1 MKLKQLMDFEM
12 DKNKKSSLQV
22 KAVKAL
28 AGFLILMF
36 LLTILSRAADSLTIA
51 KVTASAATGGVISH
65 NIEVDGNI
73 TPNKD
78 IAISTS
84 ANIKIAS
91 VEATEGKTVKKGDLL
106 IQLDPA
112 DLKKKLL
119 QAQKEL
125 QVAKATASDKKAN
138 EAIAAD
144 TKSKSLQRTYEDY
157 NQTVADANDSVSKA
171 KSDMNEAWNAY
182 NTYKNSNSNSGETD
196 TTVSDSLKKTVEEK
210 QLAYDKAVTN
220 LDGVE
225 KDIEADV
232 QKEIE
237 KASVNESGNPITLTQ
252 EEKQKIR
259 EQVNARP
266 ENVSLLQNAN
276 DQINTAK
283 DALTEAEN
291 ALSAYNEQQ
300 NNSSSASYDEQL
312 KTLYDDYKAKEEA
325 YNEAVKQRQSTIQSA
340 NRTLEDAK
348 APENVDTATA
358 LTANDDLEEKQLAV
372 DELQKVMDVN
382 GKITA
387 PSDGLITKVN
397 VTTGETTTEDTA
409 IRISDQSAGYKF
421 TATLDKAS
429 AKYLSKD
436 DKVIKSPMTL
446 AVIEG
451 LIRIAIFFIYIVAI
465 SQMKDIQRVFMYHGA
480 EHKTINCI
488 EHGAEL
494 TPENAA
500 KYSRL
505 HKRCGTSFLL
515 IVMVVSIICFMFI
528 RVDNMALKIVL
539 RVILVPVIAGVS
551 FEIIQWAGRSES
563 CLVNIVSKPGLMLQ
577 KLTTREPDLEML
589 EVAIASIEAI
599 YDWRQFQAENRAAA
613 DGNSQK
619 TDRSNAGVSQP

>member
-106 IQLDPA
+106 IQLDTA

-196 TTVSDSLKKTVEEK
+196 TTVSDSLEKTVEEK
-210 QLAYDKAVTN
+210 QLAYDKAVAN

-232 QKEIE
+232 QKEIK
-237 KASVNESGNPITLTQ
+237 KAEEASKDESGNPIALTQ
-252 EEKQKIR
+252 EDKQKIR

-312 KTLYDDYKAKEEA
+312 KILYDDYKAKEEA

-436 DKVIKSPMTL
+436 DKVTL
-446 AVIEG
+446 DLGNGTTVEGLTVQSIDVSAEDKNSYELTVSIPAKVKKLGSIATLKVEKASKKYDTCVPLGALHSDGDKYYVYVINEKDTILGTETAVDKVQVDILDKNNEQAAIEG
-451 LIRIAIFFIYIVAI
+451 SFSWGQQFVLTSSKTLRNG
-465 SQMKDIQRVFMYHGA
+465 DRV
-480 EHKTINCI
+480 
-488 EHGAEL
+488 
-494 TPENAA
+494 
-500 KYSRL
+500 RL
-505 HKRCGTSFLL
+505 VEG
-515 IVMVVSIICFMFI
+515 
-528 RVDNMALKIVL
+528 
-539 RVILVPVIAGVS
+539 
-551 FEIIQWAGRSES
+551 E
-563 CLVNIVSKPGLMLQ
+563 
-577 KLTTREPDLEML
+577 
-589 EVAIASIEAI
+589 
-599 YDWRQFQAENRAAA
+599 
-613 DGNSQK
+613 
-619 TDRSNAGVSQP
+619 

>member
-106 IQLDPA
+106 IQLDTA

-196 TTVSDSLKKTVEEK
+196 TTVSDSLEKTVEEK
-210 QLAYDKAVTN
+210 QLAYDKAVVN

-232 QKEIE
+232 QKEIK
-237 KASVNESGNPITLTQ
+237 KAEEASKDESGNPITLTQ
-252 EEKQKIR
+252 EDKQKIR

-312 KTLYDDYKAKEEA
+312 KTLYNDYKAKEEA

-436 DKVIKSPMTL
+436 DKVTL
-446 AVIEG
+446 DLGNGTTVEGLMVQSIDVSAEDKNSYELTVSIPAKVKKLGSIATLKVEKASKKYDTCVPLGALHSDGDKYYVYVINEKDTILGTETAVDKVQVDILDKNNEQAAIEG
-451 LIRIAIFFIYIVAI
+451 SFSWGQKFVLTSSKTLRNG
-465 SQMKDIQRVFMYHGA
+465 DRV
-480 EHKTINCI
+480 
-488 EHGAEL
+488 
-494 TPENAA
+494 
-500 KYSRL
+500 RL
-505 HKRCGTSFLL
+505 VEG
-515 IVMVVSIICFMFI
+515 
-528 RVDNMALKIVL
+528 
-539 RVILVPVIAGVS
+539 
-551 FEIIQWAGRSES
+551 E
-563 CLVNIVSKPGLMLQ
+563 
-577 KLTTREPDLEML
+577 
-589 EVAIASIEAI
+589 
-599 YDWRQFQAENRAAA
+599 
-613 DGNSQK
+613 
-619 TDRSNAGVSQP
+619 

>member
-106 IQLDPA
+106 IQLDTA

-119 QAQKEL
+119 KAQKEL

-144 TKSKSLQRTYEDY
+144 TKSKSLQRSYEDY

-171 KSDMNEAWNAY
+171 ESDMNEAWNAY

-196 TTVSDSLKKTVEEK
+196 TTVSDSLEKTVEEK
-210 QLAYDKAVTN
+210 QLAYDKAVAN

-225 KDIEADV
+225 KVIEEDV

-237 KASVNESGNPITLTQ
+237 IEKAKVDEHNNPVTLTP
-252 EEKQKIR
+252 EGEQKIR

-358 LTANDDLEEKQLAV
+358 LTENDDLEEKQLAV

-436 DKVIKSPMTL
+436 DKVTL
-446 AVIEG
+446 DLGNGTTVEGLTVQSIDVSAEDKNSYELTVSIPAKVKKLGSIATLIVEKASKKYDTCVPLGALHSDGDKYYVYVINEKDTILGTETAVDKVQVDILDKNNEQAAIEG
-451 LIRIAIFFIYIVAI
+451 SFSWGQQFVLTSSKTLRNG
-465 SQMKDIQRVFMYHGA
+465 DRV
-480 EHKTINCI
+480 
-488 EHGAEL
+488 
-494 TPENAA
+494 
-500 KYSRL
+500 RL
-505 HKRCGTSFLL
+505 VEG
-515 IVMVVSIICFMFI
+515 
-528 RVDNMALKIVL
+528 
-539 RVILVPVIAGVS
+539 
-551 FEIIQWAGRSES
+551 E
-563 CLVNIVSKPGLMLQ
+563 
-577 KLTTREPDLEML
+577 
-589 EVAIASIEAI
+589 
-599 YDWRQFQAENRAAA
+599 
-613 DGNSQK
+613 
-619 TDRSNAGVSQP
+619 

>member
-106 IQLDPA
+106 IQLDTA

-119 QAQKEL
+119 KAQKEL

-144 TKSKSLQRTYEDY
+144 MKTKSLQRSYEDY

-196 TTVSDSLKKTVEEK
+196 TTVSDSLEKTVEEK

-232 QKEIE
+232 QKEIK
-237 KASVNESGNPITLTQ
+237 KAEEGTDESGNPITLTQ
-252 EEKQKIR
+252 EDKQKIR

-358 LTANDDLEEKQLAV
+358 LTENDDLEEKQLAV

-436 DKVIKSPMTL
+436 DKVTL
-446 AVIEG
+446 DLGNGTTVEGLTVQSIDVSAEDKNSYELTVSIPAKVKKLGSIATLKVEKASKKYDTCVPLGALHSDGDKYYVYVINEKDTILGTETAVDKVQVDILDKNNEQAAIEG
-451 LIRIAIFFIYIVAI
+451 SFSWGQQFVLTSSKTLRNG
-465 SQMKDIQRVFMYHGA
+465 DRV
-480 EHKTINCI
+480 
-488 EHGAEL
+488 
-494 TPENAA
+494 
-500 KYSRL
+500 RL
-505 HKRCGTSFLL
+505 VEG
-515 IVMVVSIICFMFI
+515 
-528 RVDNMALKIVL
+528 
-539 RVILVPVIAGVS
+539 
-551 FEIIQWAGRSES
+551 E
-563 CLVNIVSKPGLMLQ
+563 
-577 KLTTREPDLEML
+577 
-589 EVAIASIEAI
+589 
-599 YDWRQFQAENRAAA
+599 
-613 DGNSQK
+613 
-619 TDRSNAGVSQP
+619 

>member
-106 IQLDPA
+106 IQLDTD

-144 TKSKSLQRTYEDY
+144 MKTKSLQRSYEDY

-171 KSDMNEAWNAY
+171 KSAMNEAWNAY

-196 TTVSDSLKKTVEEK
+196 TTVSDSLEKTVEEK
-210 QLAYDKAVTN
+210 QLAYDKAVAN

-225 KDIEADV
+225 KDIEAAV
-232 QKEIE
+232 
-237 KASVNESGNPITLTQ
+237 Q
-252 EEKQKIR
+252 EEIKKAEGDSQDEEQKIR
-259 EQVNARP
+259 EQVNACP
-266 ENVSLLQNAN
+266 ENVSKLQDAN
-276 DQINTAK
+276 DEINKAK

-340 NRTLEDAK
+340 DRTLEDAK

-358 LTANDDLEEKQLAV
+358 LTENDDLEEKQLAV

-436 DKVIKSPMTL
+436 DKVTL
-446 AVIEG
+446 DLGNGTTVEGLTVQSIDVSAEDKNSYELTVSIPAKVKKLGSIATLKVEKASKKYDTCVPLGALHSDGDKYYVYVINEKDTILGTETAVDKVQVDILDKNNEQAAIEG
-451 LIRIAIFFIYIVAI
+451 SFSWGQQFVLTSSKTLRNG
-465 SQMKDIQRVFMYHGA
+465 DRV
-480 EHKTINCI
+480 
-488 EHGAEL
+488 
-494 TPENAA
+494 
-500 KYSRL
+500 RL
-505 HKRCGTSFLL
+505 VEG
-515 IVMVVSIICFMFI
+515 
-528 RVDNMALKIVL
+528 
-539 RVILVPVIAGVS
+539 
-551 FEIIQWAGRSES
+551 E
-563 CLVNIVSKPGLMLQ
+563 
-577 KLTTREPDLEML
+577 
-589 EVAIASIEAI
+589 
-599 YDWRQFQAENRAAA
+599 
-613 DGNSQK
+613 
-619 TDRSNAGVSQP
+619 

>member
-106 IQLDPA
+106 IQLDTA

-144 TKSKSLQRTYEDY
+144 TKTKSLQRSYEDY

-196 TTVSDSLKKTVEEK
+196 TTVSDSLEKTVEEK
-210 QLAYDKAVTN
+210 QLAYDKAVAN

-225 KDIEADV
+225 KVIEE
-232 QKEIE
+232 EIK
-237 KASVNESGNPITLTQ
+237 KAESGNSTLTQ
-252 EEKQKIR
+252 ENKQEIR
-259 EQVNARP
+259 ERVNA
-266 ENVSLLQNAN
+266 SLMQDA
-276 DQINTAK
+276 NTAK

-358 LTANDDLEEKQLAV
+358 LTENDDLEEKQLAV

-436 DKVIKSPMTL
+436 DKVTL
-446 AVIEG
+446 DLGNGTTVEGLTVQSIDVSAEDKNSYELTVSIPAKVKKLGSIATLKVEKASKKYDTCVPLGALHSDGDKYYVYVINEKDTILGTETAVDKVQVDILDKNNEQAAIEG
-451 LIRIAIFFIYIVAI
+451 SFSWGQQFVLTSSKTLRNG
-465 SQMKDIQRVFMYHGA
+465 DRV
-480 EHKTINCI
+480 
-488 EHGAEL
+488 
-494 TPENAA
+494 
-500 KYSRL
+500 RL
-505 HKRCGTSFLL
+505 VEG
-515 IVMVVSIICFMFI
+515 
-528 RVDNMALKIVL
+528 
-539 RVILVPVIAGVS
+539 
-551 FEIIQWAGRSES
+551 E
-563 CLVNIVSKPGLMLQ
+563 
-577 KLTTREPDLEML
+577 
-589 EVAIASIEAI
+589 
-599 YDWRQFQAENRAAA
+599 
-613 DGNSQK
+613 
-619 TDRSNAGVSQP
+619 

>member
-106 IQLDPA
+106 IQLDTA

-171 KSDMNEAWNAY
+171 KSAMNEAWNAY

-196 TTVSDSLKKTVEEK
+196 TTVSDSLEKTVEEK

-232 QKEIE
+232 QKEIK
-237 KASVNESGNPITLTQ
+237 KAEEGTDESGNPITLTQ
-252 EEKQKIR
+252 EDKQKIR

-358 LTANDDLEEKQLAV
+358 LTENDDLEEKQLAV

-436 DKVIKSPMTL
+436 DKVTL
-446 AVIEG
+446 DLGNGTTVEGLTVQSIDVSAEDKNSYELTVSIPAKVKKLGSIATLKVEKASKKYDTCVPLGALHSDGDKYYVYVINEKDTILGTETAVDKVQVDILDKNNEQAAIEG
-451 LIRIAIFFIYIVAI
+451 SFSWGQQFVLTSSKTLRNG
-465 SQMKDIQRVFMYHGA
+465 DRV
-480 EHKTINCI
+480 
-488 EHGAEL
+488 
-494 TPENAA
+494 
-500 KYSRL
+500 RL
-505 HKRCGTSFLL
+505 VEG
-515 IVMVVSIICFMFI
+515 
-528 RVDNMALKIVL
+528 
-539 RVILVPVIAGVS
+539 
-551 FEIIQWAGRSES
+551 E
-563 CLVNIVSKPGLMLQ
+563 
-577 KLTTREPDLEML
+577 
-589 EVAIASIEAI
+589 
-599 YDWRQFQAENRAAA
+599 
-613 DGNSQK
+613 
-619 TDRSNAGVSQP
+619 

>member
-91 VEATEGKTVKKGDLL
+91 VEATEGKNVKKGDLL
-106 IQLDPA
+106 IQLDTA

-144 TKSKSLQRTYEDY
+144 TKSKSLQRSYEDY

-171 KSDMNEAWNAY
+171 ESDMNEAWNAY

-225 KDIEADV
+225 KVIED
-232 QKEIE
+232 EIK
-237 KASVNESGNPITLTQ
+237 KAEEASKDESGNSTLTQ
-252 EEKQKIR
+252 EDRQKIR
-259 EQVNARP
+259 EQVKA
-266 ENVSLLQNAN
+266 SLMQDA
-276 DQINTAK
+276 NTAK

-421 TATLDKAS
+421 TATLDKTS

-436 DKVIKSPMTL
+436 DKVTL
-446 AVIEG
+446 DLGNGTTVEGLTVQSIDVSAEDKNSYELTVSIPAKVKKLGSIATLKVEKASKKYDTCVPLGALHSDGDKYYVYVINEKDTILGTETAVDKVQVDILDKNNEQAAIEG
-451 LIRIAIFFIYIVAI
+451 SFSWGQKFVLTSSKTLRNG
-465 SQMKDIQRVFMYHGA
+465 DRV
-480 EHKTINCI
+480 
-488 EHGAEL
+488 
-494 TPENAA
+494 
-500 KYSRL
+500 RL
-505 HKRCGTSFLL
+505 VEG
-515 IVMVVSIICFMFI
+515 
-528 RVDNMALKIVL
+528 
-539 RVILVPVIAGVS
+539 
-551 FEIIQWAGRSES
+551 E
-563 CLVNIVSKPGLMLQ
+563 
-577 KLTTREPDLEML
+577 
-589 EVAIASIEAI
+589 
-599 YDWRQFQAENRAAA
+599 
-613 DGNSQK
+613 
-619 TDRSNAGVSQP
+619 

>member
-106 IQLDPA
+106 IQLDTA

-196 TTVSDSLKKTVEEK
+196 TTVSDSLEKTVEEK
-210 QLAYDKAVTN
+210 QLAYDKAVAN

-232 QKEIE
+232 QKEIK
-237 KASVNESGNPITLTQ
+237 KAEEASKDESGNPITLTQ
-252 EEKQKIR
+252 EDKQKIR

-348 APENVDTATA
+348 APENVDTATS

-436 DKVIKSPMTL
+436 DKVTL
-446 AVIEG
+446 DLGNGTTVEGLMVQSIDVSAEDKNSYELTVSIPAKVKKLGSIATLKVEKASKKYDTCVPLGALHSDGDKYYVYVINEKDTILGTETAVDKVQVDILDKNNEQAAIEG
-451 LIRIAIFFIYIVAI
+451 SFSWGQQFVLTSSKTLRNG
-465 SQMKDIQRVFMYHGA
+465 DRV
-480 EHKTINCI
+480 
-488 EHGAEL
+488 
-494 TPENAA
+494 
-500 KYSRL
+500 RL
-505 HKRCGTSFLL
+505 VEG
-515 IVMVVSIICFMFI
+515 
-528 RVDNMALKIVL
+528 
-539 RVILVPVIAGVS
+539 
-551 FEIIQWAGRSES
+551 E
-563 CLVNIVSKPGLMLQ
+563 
-577 KLTTREPDLEML
+577 
-589 EVAIASIEAI
+589 
-599 YDWRQFQAENRAAA
+599 
-613 DGNSQK
+613 
-619 TDRSNAGVSQP
+619 

>member
-106 IQLDPA
+106 IQLDTA

-196 TTVSDSLKKTVEEK
+196 TTVRDSLEKTVEEK

-232 QKEIE
+232 QKEIK
-237 KASVNESGNPITLTQ
+237 KAEEASKDESGNLITLTQ
-252 EEKQKIR
+252 EKKQKIR

-312 KTLYDDYKAKEEA
+312 KTLYNDYKAKEEA

-436 DKVIKSPMTL
+436 DKVTL
-446 AVIEG
+446 DLGNGTTVEGLTVQSIDVSAEDKNSYELTVSIPAKVKKLGSIATLKVEKASKKYDTCVPLGALHSDGDKYYVYVINEKDTILGTETAVDKVQVDILDKNNEQAAIEG
-451 LIRIAIFFIYIVAI
+451 SFSWGQQFVLTSSKTLRNG
-465 SQMKDIQRVFMYHGA
+465 DRV
-480 EHKTINCI
+480 
-488 EHGAEL
+488 
-494 TPENAA
+494 
-500 KYSRL
+500 RL
-505 HKRCGTSFLL
+505 VEG
-515 IVMVVSIICFMFI
+515 
-528 RVDNMALKIVL
+528 
-539 RVILVPVIAGVS
+539 
-551 FEIIQWAGRSES
+551 E
-563 CLVNIVSKPGLMLQ
+563 
-577 KLTTREPDLEML
+577 
-589 EVAIASIEAI
+589 
-599 YDWRQFQAENRAAA
+599 
-613 DGNSQK
+613 
-619 TDRSNAGVSQP
+619 

>member
-106 IQLDPA
+106 IQLDTA

-119 QAQKEL
+119 KAQKEL

-144 TKSKSLQRTYEDY
+144 TKSKSLQRSYEDY

-171 KSDMNEAWNAY
+171 ESDMNEAWNAY

-196 TTVSDSLKKTVEEK
+196 TTVSDSLEKTVEEK
-210 QLAYDKAVTN
+210 QLAYDKAVAN

-225 KDIEADV
+225 KVIEEDV
-232 QKEIE
+232 RKEI
-237 KASVNESGNPITLTQ
+237 KNAESGNSTLTP
-252 EEKQKIR
+252 EEIR
-259 EQVNARP
+259 EKVNARP

-436 DKVIKSPMTL
+436 DKVTL
-446 AVIEG
+446 DLGNGTTVEGLTVQSIDVSAEDKNSYELTVSIPAKVKKLGSIATLKVEKASKKYDTCVPLGALHSDGDKYYVYVINEKDTILGTETAVDKVQVDILDKNNEQAAIEG
-451 LIRIAIFFIYIVAI
+451 SFSWGQQFVLTSSKTLRNG
-465 SQMKDIQRVFMYHGA
+465 DRV
-480 EHKTINCI
+480 
-488 EHGAEL
+488 
-494 TPENAA
+494 
-500 KYSRL
+500 RL
-505 HKRCGTSFLL
+505 VEG
-515 IVMVVSIICFMFI
+515 
-528 RVDNMALKIVL
+528 
-539 RVILVPVIAGVS
+539 
-551 FEIIQWAGRSES
+551 E
-563 CLVNIVSKPGLMLQ
+563 
-577 KLTTREPDLEML
+577 
-589 EVAIASIEAI
+589 
-599 YDWRQFQAENRAAA
+599 
-613 DGNSQK
+613 
-619 TDRSNAGVSQP
+619 

>member
-106 IQLDPA
+106 IQLDTA

-232 QKEIE
+232 RKEID
-237 KASVNESGNPITLTQ
+237 KAEEASKDESGNSTLTQ
-252 EEKQKIR
+252 EDKQKIR

-312 KTLYDDYKAKEEA
+312 KTLYYDYKAKEEA

-436 DKVIKSPMTL
+436 DKVTL
-446 AVIEG
+446 DLGNGTTVEGLTVQSIDVSAEDKNSYELTVSIPAKVKKLGSIATLKVEKASKKYDTCVPLGALHSDGDKYYVYVINEKDTILGTETAVDKVQVDILDKNNEQAAIEG
-451 LIRIAIFFIYIVAI
+451 SFSWGQQFVLTSSKTLRNG
-465 SQMKDIQRVFMYHGA
+465 DRV
-480 EHKTINCI
+480 
-488 EHGAEL
+488 
-494 TPENAA
+494 
-500 KYSRL
+500 RL
-505 HKRCGTSFLL
+505 VEG
-515 IVMVVSIICFMFI
+515 
-528 RVDNMALKIVL
+528 
-539 RVILVPVIAGVS
+539 
-551 FEIIQWAGRSES
+551 E
-563 CLVNIVSKPGLMLQ
+563 
-577 KLTTREPDLEML
+577 
-589 EVAIASIEAI
+589 
-599 YDWRQFQAENRAAA
+599 
-613 DGNSQK
+613 
-619 TDRSNAGVSQP
+619 

>member
-106 IQLDPA
+106 IQLDTA

-232 QKEIE
+232 RKEID
-237 KASVNESGNPITLTQ
+237 KAEEASKDESGNSTLTQ
-252 EEKQKIR
+252 EDKQKIR

-387 PSDGLITKVN
+387 PSDGLSTKVN

-421 TATLDKAS
+421 TATLDKAI

-436 DKVIKSPMTL
+436 DKVTL
-446 AVIEG
+446 DLGNGTTVEGLTVQSIDVSAEDKNSYELTVSIPAKVKKLGSIATLKVEKASKKYDTCVPLGALHSDGDKYYVYVINEKDTILGTETAVDKVQVDILDKNNEQAAIEG
-451 LIRIAIFFIYIVAI
+451 SFSWGQQFVLTSSKTLRNG
-465 SQMKDIQRVFMYHGA
+465 DRV
-480 EHKTINCI
+480 
-488 EHGAEL
+488 
-494 TPENAA
+494 
-500 KYSRL
+500 RL
-505 HKRCGTSFLL
+505 VEG
-515 IVMVVSIICFMFI
+515 
-528 RVDNMALKIVL
+528 
-539 RVILVPVIAGVS
+539 
-551 FEIIQWAGRSES
+551 E
-563 CLVNIVSKPGLMLQ
+563 
-577 KLTTREPDLEML
+577 
-589 EVAIASIEAI
+589 
-599 YDWRQFQAENRAAA
+599 
-613 DGNSQK
+613 
-619 TDRSNAGVSQP
+619 

>member
-106 IQLDPA
+106 IQLDTA

-196 TTVSDSLKKTVEEK
+196 TTVSDSLEKTVEEK
-210 QLAYDKAVTN
+210 QLAYDKAVAN

-232 QKEIE
+232 QKEIK
-237 KASVNESGNPITLTQ
+237 KAEEASKDESGNPITLTQ
-252 EEKQKIR
+252 EDKQKIR

-312 KTLYDDYKAKEEA
+312 KTLYNDYKAKEEA

-372 DELQKVMDVN
+372 DELQKMMDVN

-436 DKVIKSPMTL
+436 DKVTL
-446 AVIEG
+446 DLGNGTTVEGLTVQSIDVSAEDKNSYELTVSIPAKVKKLGSIATLKVEKASKKYDTCVPLGALHSDGDKYYVYVINEKDTILGTETAVDKVQVDILDKNNEQAAIEG
-451 LIRIAIFFIYIVAI
+451 SFSWGQKFVLTSSKTLRNG
-465 SQMKDIQRVFMYHGA
+465 DRV
-480 EHKTINCI
+480 
-488 EHGAEL
+488 
-494 TPENAA
+494 
-500 KYSRL
+500 RL
-505 HKRCGTSFLL
+505 VEG
-515 IVMVVSIICFMFI
+515 
-528 RVDNMALKIVL
+528 
-539 RVILVPVIAGVS
+539 
-551 FEIIQWAGRSES
+551 E
-563 CLVNIVSKPGLMLQ
+563 
-577 KLTTREPDLEML
+577 
-589 EVAIASIEAI
+589 
-599 YDWRQFQAENRAAA
+599 
-613 DGNSQK
+613 
-619 TDRSNAGVSQP
+619 

>member
-106 IQLDPA
+106 IQLDTA

-232 QKEIE
+232 RKEID
-237 KASVNESGNPITLTQ
+237 KAEEASKDESGNSTLTQ
-252 EEKQKIR
+252 EDKQKIR

-387 PSDGLITKVN
+387 PSDGLIIKVN

-436 DKVIKSPMTL
+436 DKVTL
-446 AVIEG
+446 DLGNGTTVEGLTVQSIDVSAEDKNSYELTVSIPAKVKKLGSIATLKVEKASKKYDTCVPLGALHSDGDKYYVYVINEKDTILGTETAVDKVQVDILDKNNEQAAIEG
-451 LIRIAIFFIYIVAI
+451 SFSWGQQFVLTSSKTLRNG
-465 SQMKDIQRVFMYHGA
+465 DRV
-480 EHKTINCI
+480 
-488 EHGAEL
+488 
-494 TPENAA
+494 
-500 KYSRL
+500 RL
-505 HKRCGTSFLL
+505 VEG
-515 IVMVVSIICFMFI
+515 
-528 RVDNMALKIVL
+528 
-539 RVILVPVIAGVS
+539 
-551 FEIIQWAGRSES
+551 E
-563 CLVNIVSKPGLMLQ
+563 
-577 KLTTREPDLEML
+577 
-589 EVAIASIEAI
+589 
-599 YDWRQFQAENRAAA
+599 
-613 DGNSQK
+613 
-619 TDRSNAGVSQP
+619 

>member
-106 IQLDPA
+106 IQLDTA

-144 TKSKSLQRTYEDY
+144 MKTKSLQRSYEDY

-171 KSDMNEAWNAY
+171 ESDMNEAWNAY

-196 TTVSDSLKKTVEEK
+196 TTVSDSLEKTVEEK
-210 QLAYDKAVTN
+210 QLAYDKAVAN

-225 KDIEADV
+225 KVIEE
-232 QKEIE
+232 EIK
-237 KASVNESGNPITLTQ
+237 KAEEASKAESGNSTLTP
-252 EEKQKIR
+252 EGKQKIR

-266 ENVSLLQNAN
+266 ENVSLLQKAN
-276 DQINTAK
+276 DEINKAK

-358 LTANDDLEEKQLAV
+358 LTENDDLEEKQLAV

-436 DKVIKSPMTL
+436 DKVTL
-446 AVIEG
+446 DLGNGTTVEGLTVQSIDVSAEDKNSYELTVSIPAKVKKLGSIATLKVEKASKKYDTCVPLGALHSDGDKYYVYVINEKDTILGTETAVDKVQVDILDKNNEQAAIEG
-451 LIRIAIFFIYIVAI
+451 SFSWGQQFVLTSSKTLRNG
-465 SQMKDIQRVFMYHGA
+465 DRV
-480 EHKTINCI
+480 
-488 EHGAEL
+488 
-494 TPENAA
+494 
-500 KYSRL
+500 RL
-505 HKRCGTSFLL
+505 VEG
-515 IVMVVSIICFMFI
+515 
-528 RVDNMALKIVL
+528 
-539 RVILVPVIAGVS
+539 
-551 FEIIQWAGRSES
+551 E
-563 CLVNIVSKPGLMLQ
+563 
-577 KLTTREPDLEML
+577 
-589 EVAIASIEAI
+589 
-599 YDWRQFQAENRAAA
+599 
-613 DGNSQK
+613 
-619 TDRSNAGVSQP
+619 

>member
-106 IQLDPA
+106 IQLDTA

-196 TTVSDSLKKTVEEK
+196 TTVSDSLEKTVEEK
-210 QLAYDKAVTN
+210 QLAYDKAVAN

-232 QKEIE
+232 QKEIK
-237 KASVNESGNPITLTQ
+237 KAEEASKDESGNPITLTQ
-252 EEKQKIR
+252 EDKQKIR

-397 VTTGETTTEDTA
+397 VTTGETTTEDTV

-436 DKVIKSPMTL
+436 DKVTL
-446 AVIEG
+446 DLGNGTTVEGLMVQSIDVSAEDKNSYELTVSIPAKVKKLGSIATLKVEKASKKYDTCVPLGALHSDGDKYYVYVINEKDTILGTETAVDKVQVDILDKNNEQAAIEG
-451 LIRIAIFFIYIVAI
+451 SFSWGQQFVLTSSKTLRNG
-465 SQMKDIQRVFMYHGA
+465 DRV
-480 EHKTINCI
+480 
-488 EHGAEL
+488 
-494 TPENAA
+494 
-500 KYSRL
+500 RL
-505 HKRCGTSFLL
+505 VEG
-515 IVMVVSIICFMFI
+515 
-528 RVDNMALKIVL
+528 
-539 RVILVPVIAGVS
+539 
-551 FEIIQWAGRSES
+551 E
-563 CLVNIVSKPGLMLQ
+563 
-577 KLTTREPDLEML
+577 
-589 EVAIASIEAI
+589 
-599 YDWRQFQAENRAAA
+599 
-613 DGNSQK
+613 
-619 TDRSNAGVSQP
+619 

>member
-106 IQLDPA
+106 IQLDTA

-196 TTVSDSLKKTVEEK
+196 TTVSDSLEKTVEEK
-210 QLAYDKAVTN
+210 QLAYDKAVAN

-232 QKEIE
+232 QKEIK
-237 KASVNESGNPITLTQ
+237 KAEEASKDESGNPITLTQ
-252 EEKQKIR
+252 EDKQKIR

-436 DKVIKSPMTL
+436 DKVTL
-446 AVIEG
+446 DLGNGTTVEGLMVQSIDVSAEDKNSYELTVSIPAKVKKLGSIATLKVEKASKKYDTCVPLGALHSDGDKYYVYVINEKDTILGTETAVDKVQVDILDKNNEQAAIEG
-451 LIRIAIFFIYIVAI
+451 SFSWGHKFVLTSSKTLRNG
-465 SQMKDIQRVFMYHGA
+465 DRV
-480 EHKTINCI
+480 
-488 EHGAEL
+488 
-494 TPENAA
+494 
-500 KYSRL
+500 RL
-505 HKRCGTSFLL
+505 VEG
-515 IVMVVSIICFMFI
+515 
-528 RVDNMALKIVL
+528 
-539 RVILVPVIAGVS
+539 
-551 FEIIQWAGRSES
+551 E
-563 CLVNIVSKPGLMLQ
+563 
-577 KLTTREPDLEML
+577 
-589 EVAIASIEAI
+589 
-599 YDWRQFQAENRAAA
+599 
-613 DGNSQK
+613 
-619 TDRSNAGVSQP
+619 

>member
-106 IQLDPA
+106 IQLDTA

-119 QAQKEL
+119 KAQKEL

-144 TKSKSLQRTYEDY
+144 TKSKSLQRSYEDY

-196 TTVSDSLKKTVEEK
+196 TTVSDSLEKTVEEK

-232 QKEIE
+232 QKEIK
-237 KASVNESGNPITLTQ
+237 KAEEGTDESGNPITLTQ
-252 EEKQKIR
+252 EDKQKIR

-358 LTANDDLEEKQLAV
+358 LTENDDLEEKQLAV

-436 DKVIKSPMTL
+436 DKVTL
-446 AVIEG
+446 DLGNGTTVEG
-451 LIRIAIFFIYIVAI
+451 LTVQSIDV
-465 SQMKDIQRVFMYHGA
+465 SA
-480 EHKTINCI
+480 EDKNSY
-488 EHGAEL
+488 EL
-494 TPENAA
+494 T
-500 KYSRL
+500 
-505 HKRCGTSFLL
+505 
-515 IVMVVSIICFMFI
+515 VSIPAKVKKLGSIATLKVEKASKKYDTCVPLGALHSDGDKYYVYVI
-528 RVDNMALKIVL
+528 NEKDTILGTETAVDKVQ
-539 RVILVPVIAGVS
+539 VDILDKNN
-551 FEIIQWAGRSES
+551 EQ
-563 CLVNIVSKPGLMLQ
+563 
-577 KLTTREPDLEML
+577 
-589 EVAIASIEAI
+589 ASIEGSVS
-599 YDWRQFQAENRAAA
+599 WGQQFVLT
-613 DGNSQK
+613 SSK
-619 TDRSNAGVSQP
+619 TLRNGDRVRLVEGE

>member
-106 IQLDPA
+106 IQLDTA

-119 QAQKEL
+119 KAQKEL

-196 TTVSDSLKKTVEEK
+196 TTVSDSLEKTVEEK
-210 QLAYDKAVTN
+210 QLAYDKAVAN

-225 KDIEADV
+225 KVIEEDV
-232 QKEIE
+232 RKEI
-237 KASVNESGNPITLTQ
+237 KNAESGNSTLTP
-252 EEKQKIR
+252 EKIR
-259 EQVNARP
+259 EKVNARP

-436 DKVIKSPMTL
+436 DKVTL
-446 AVIEG
+446 DLGNGTTVEGLTVQSIDVSAEDKNSYELTVSIPAKVKKLGSIATLKVEKASKKYDTCVPLGALHSDGDKYYVYVINEKDTILGTETAVDKVQVDILDKNNEQAAIEG
-451 LIRIAIFFIYIVAI
+451 SFSWGQQFVLTSSKTLRNG
-465 SQMKDIQRVFMYHGA
+465 DRV
-480 EHKTINCI
+480 
-488 EHGAEL
+488 
-494 TPENAA
+494 
-500 KYSRL
+500 RL
-505 HKRCGTSFLL
+505 VEG
-515 IVMVVSIICFMFI
+515 
-528 RVDNMALKIVL
+528 
-539 RVILVPVIAGVS
+539 
-551 FEIIQWAGRSES
+551 E
-563 CLVNIVSKPGLMLQ
+563 
-577 KLTTREPDLEML
+577 
-589 EVAIASIEAI
+589 
-599 YDWRQFQAENRAAA
+599 
-613 DGNSQK
+613 
-619 TDRSNAGVSQP
+619 

>member
-106 IQLDPA
+106 VQLDTA

-196 TTVSDSLKKTVEEK
+196 TTVSDSLEKTVEEK
-210 QLAYDKAVTN
+210 QLAYDKAVAN

-232 QKEIE
+232 RKEID
-237 KASVNESGNPITLTQ
+237 KAEEASKDESGNSTLTQ
-252 EEKQKIR
+252 EDKQKIR

-436 DKVIKSPMTL
+436 DKVTL
-446 AVIEG
+446 DLGNGTTVEGLTVQSIDVSAEDKNSYELTVSIPAKVKKLGSIATLKVEKASKKYDTCVPLGALHSDGDKYYVYVINEKDTILGTETAVDKVQVDILDKNNEQAAIEG
-451 LIRIAIFFIYIVAI
+451 SFSWGQQFVLTSSKTLRNG
-465 SQMKDIQRVFMYHGA
+465 DRV
-480 EHKTINCI
+480 
-488 EHGAEL
+488 
-494 TPENAA
+494 
-500 KYSRL
+500 RL
-505 HKRCGTSFLL
+505 VEG
-515 IVMVVSIICFMFI
+515 
-528 RVDNMALKIVL
+528 
-539 RVILVPVIAGVS
+539 
-551 FEIIQWAGRSES
+551 E
-563 CLVNIVSKPGLMLQ
+563 
-577 KLTTREPDLEML
+577 
-589 EVAIASIEAI
+589 
-599 YDWRQFQAENRAAA
+599 
-613 DGNSQK
+613 
-619 TDRSNAGVSQP
+619 

>member
-106 IQLDPA
+106 IQLDTD

-144 TKSKSLQRTYEDY
+144 TKSKSLQRSYEDY

-171 KSDMNEAWNAY
+171 KSAMNEAWNAY

-196 TTVSDSLKKTVEEK
+196 TTVSDSLEKTVEEK
-210 QLAYDKAVTN
+210 QLAYDKAVAN

-232 QKEIE
+232 QKEID
-237 KASVNESGNPITLTQ
+237 KASVDESNNPVTLTQ
-252 EEKQKIR
+252 EDKQKIR

-340 NRTLEDAK
+340 DRTLEDAK

-358 LTANDDLEEKQLAV
+358 LTENDDLEEKQLAV
-372 DELQKVMDVN
+372 DELQKMMDVN

-436 DKVIKSPMTL
+436 DKVTL
-446 AVIEG
+446 DLGNGTTVEGLTVQSIDVSAEDKNSYELTVSIPAKVKKLGSIATLKVEKASKKYDTCVPLGALHSDGDKYYVYVINEKDTILGTETAVDKVQVDILDKNNEQAAIEG
-451 LIRIAIFFIYIVAI
+451 SFSWGQQFVLTSSKTLRNG
-465 SQMKDIQRVFMYHGA
+465 DRV
-480 EHKTINCI
+480 
-488 EHGAEL
+488 
-494 TPENAA
+494 
-500 KYSRL
+500 RL
-505 HKRCGTSFLL
+505 VEG
-515 IVMVVSIICFMFI
+515 
-528 RVDNMALKIVL
+528 
-539 RVILVPVIAGVS
+539 
-551 FEIIQWAGRSES
+551 E
-563 CLVNIVSKPGLMLQ
+563 
-577 KLTTREPDLEML
+577 
-589 EVAIASIEAI
+589 
-599 YDWRQFQAENRAAA
+599 
-613 DGNSQK
+613 
-619 TDRSNAGVSQP
+619 

>member
-106 IQLDPA
+106 IQLDTA

-196 TTVSDSLKKTVEEK
+196 TTVRDSLEKTVEEK
-210 QLAYDKAVTN
+210 QLAYDKAVAN

-225 KDIEADV
+225 KVIEE
-232 QKEIE
+232 EIK
-237 KASVNESGNPITLTQ
+237 KAEEASKDESGNSTLTQ
-252 EEKQKIR
+252 EKKQKIR
-259 EQVNARP
+259 EQVNA
-266 ENVSLLQNAN
+266 SLMQDA
-276 DQINTAK
+276 NTAK

-436 DKVIKSPMTL
+436 DKVTL
-446 AVIEG
+446 DLGNGTTVEGLTVQSIDVSAEDKNSYELTVSIPAKVKKLGSIATLKVEKASKKYDTCVPLGALHSDGDKYYVYVINEKDTILGTETAVDKVQVDILDKNNEQAAIEG
-451 LIRIAIFFIYIVAI
+451 SFSWGQQFVLTSSKTLRNG
-465 SQMKDIQRVFMYHGA
+465 DRV
-480 EHKTINCI
+480 
-488 EHGAEL
+488 
-494 TPENAA
+494 
-500 KYSRL
+500 RL
-505 HKRCGTSFLL
+505 VEG
-515 IVMVVSIICFMFI
+515 
-528 RVDNMALKIVL
+528 
-539 RVILVPVIAGVS
+539 
-551 FEIIQWAGRSES
+551 E
-563 CLVNIVSKPGLMLQ
+563 
-577 KLTTREPDLEML
+577 
-589 EVAIASIEAI
+589 
-599 YDWRQFQAENRAAA
+599 
-613 DGNSQK
+613 
-619 TDRSNAGVSQP
+619 

>member
-106 IQLDPA
+106 IQLDTA

-196 TTVSDSLKKTVEEK
+196 TTVSDSLEKTVEEK

-232 QKEIE
+232 QKEIK
-237 KASVNESGNPITLTQ
+237 KAEEASKDESGNPITLTQ
-252 EEKQKIR
+252 EDKQKIR

-312 KTLYDDYKAKEEA
+312 KTLYDDYKTKEEA

-358 LTANDDLEEKQLAV
+358 LTENDDLEEKQLAV

-436 DKVIKSPMTL
+436 DKVTL
-446 AVIEG
+446 DLGNGTTVEGLTVQSIDVSAEDKNSYELTVSIPAKVKKLGSIATLKVEKASKKYDTCVPLGALHSDGDKYYVYVINEKDTILGTETAVDKVQVDIPDKNNEQAAIEG
-451 LIRIAIFFIYIVAI
+451 SFSWGQQFVLTSSKTLRNG
-465 SQMKDIQRVFMYHGA
+465 DRV
-480 EHKTINCI
+480 
-488 EHGAEL
+488 
-494 TPENAA
+494 
-500 KYSRL
+500 RL
-505 HKRCGTSFLL
+505 VEG
-515 IVMVVSIICFMFI
+515 
-528 RVDNMALKIVL
+528 
-539 RVILVPVIAGVS
+539 
-551 FEIIQWAGRSES
+551 E
-563 CLVNIVSKPGLMLQ
+563 
-577 KLTTREPDLEML
+577 
-589 EVAIASIEAI
+589 
-599 YDWRQFQAENRAAA
+599 
-613 DGNSQK
+613 
-619 TDRSNAGVSQP
+619 

>member
-106 IQLDPA
+106 IQLDTA

-232 QKEIE
+232 RKEID
-237 KASVNESGNPITLTQ
+237 KAEEASKDESGNSTLTQ
-252 EEKQKIR
+252 EDKQKIR

-436 DKVIKSPMTL
+436 DKVTL
-446 AVIEG
+446 DLGNGTTVEGLMVQSIDVSAEDKNSYELTVSIPAKVKKLGSIATLKVEKASKKYDTCVPLGALHSDGDKYYVYVINEKDTILGTETAVDKVQVDILDKNNEQAAIEG
-451 LIRIAIFFIYIVAI
+451 SFSWGQQFVLTSSKTLRNG
-465 SQMKDIQRVFMYHGA
+465 DRV
-480 EHKTINCI
+480 
-488 EHGAEL
+488 
-494 TPENAA
+494 
-500 KYSRL
+500 RL
-505 HKRCGTSFLL
+505 VEG
-515 IVMVVSIICFMFI
+515 
-528 RVDNMALKIVL
+528 
-539 RVILVPVIAGVS
+539 
-551 FEIIQWAGRSES
+551 E
-563 CLVNIVSKPGLMLQ
+563 
-577 KLTTREPDLEML
+577 
-589 EVAIASIEAI
+589 
-599 YDWRQFQAENRAAA
+599 
-613 DGNSQK
+613 
-619 TDRSNAGVSQP
+619 

>member
-106 IQLDPA
+106 IQLDTA

-144 TKSKSLQRTYEDY
+144 TKSKSLQRSYEDY

-171 KSDMNEAWNAY
+171 KSAMNEAWNAY

-196 TTVSDSLKKTVEEK
+196 TTVSDSLEKTVEEK
-210 QLAYDKAVTN
+210 QLAYDKAVAN

-237 KASVNESGNPITLTQ
+237 KAEEASKDESGNSTLTQ
-252 EEKQKIR
+252 EDKQKIR

-276 DQINTAK
+276 DEINKAK

-340 NRTLEDAK
+340 DRTLEDAK

-358 LTANDDLEEKQLAV
+358 LTENDDLEEKQLAV

-436 DKVIKSPMTL
+436 DKVTL
-446 AVIEG
+446 DLGNGTTVEGLTVQSIDVSAEDKNSYELTVSIPAKVKKLGSIATLKVEKASKKYDTCVPLGALHSDGDKYYVYVINEKDTILGTETAVDKVQVDILDKNNEQAAIEG
-451 LIRIAIFFIYIVAI
+451 SFSWGQQFVLTSSKTLRNG
-465 SQMKDIQRVFMYHGA
+465 DRV
-480 EHKTINCI
+480 
-488 EHGAEL
+488 
-494 TPENAA
+494 
-500 KYSRL
+500 RL
-505 HKRCGTSFLL
+505 VEG
-515 IVMVVSIICFMFI
+515 
-528 RVDNMALKIVL
+528 
-539 RVILVPVIAGVS
+539 
-551 FEIIQWAGRSES
+551 E
-563 CLVNIVSKPGLMLQ
+563 
-577 KLTTREPDLEML
+577 
-589 EVAIASIEAI
+589 
-599 YDWRQFQAENRAAA
+599 
-613 DGNSQK
+613 
-619 TDRSNAGVSQP
+619 

>member
-196 TTVSDSLKKTVEEK
+196 TTVSDSLEKTVEEK

-232 QKEIE
+232 QKEIK
-237 KASVNESGNPITLTQ
+237 KAEEASKDESGNPITLTQ
-252 EEKQKIR
+252 EDKQKIR

-358 LTANDDLEEKQLAV
+358 LTENDDLEEKQLAV

-436 DKVIKSPMTL
+436 DKVTL
-446 AVIEG
+446 DLGNGTTVEGLTVQSIDVSAEDKNSYELTVSIPAKVKKLGSIATLKVDKASKKYDTCVPLGALHSDGDKYYVYVINEKDTILGTETAVDKVQVDILDKNNEQAAIEG
-451 LIRIAIFFIYIVAI
+451 SFSWGQQFVLTSSKTLRNG
-465 SQMKDIQRVFMYHGA
+465 DRV
-480 EHKTINCI
+480 
-488 EHGAEL
+488 
-494 TPENAA
+494 
-500 KYSRL
+500 RL
-505 HKRCGTSFLL
+505 VEG
-515 IVMVVSIICFMFI
+515 
-528 RVDNMALKIVL
+528 
-539 RVILVPVIAGVS
+539 
-551 FEIIQWAGRSES
+551 E
-563 CLVNIVSKPGLMLQ
+563 
-577 KLTTREPDLEML
+577 
-589 EVAIASIEAI
+589 
-599 YDWRQFQAENRAAA
+599 
-613 DGNSQK
+613 
-619 TDRSNAGVSQP
+619 

>member
-106 IQLDPA
+106 IQLDTD

-144 TKSKSLQRTYEDY
+144 TKSKSLQRSYEDY

-171 KSDMNEAWNAY
+171 KSAMNEAWNAY

-196 TTVSDSLKKTVEEK
+196 TTVSDSLEKTVEEK
-210 QLAYDKAVTN
+210 QLAYDKAVAN

-237 KASVNESGNPITLTQ
+237 KASVDESNNPVTLTQ
-252 EEKQKIR
+252 EDKQKIR

-312 KTLYDDYKAKEEA
+312 KTLYDDYKSKEEA

-340 NRTLEDAK
+340 DRTLEDAK

-358 LTANDDLEEKQLAV
+358 LTENDDLEEKQLAV
-372 DELQKVMDVN
+372 DELQKVMDVS

-436 DKVIKSPMTL
+436 DKVTL
-446 AVIEG
+446 DLGNGTTVEGLTVQSIDVSAEDKNSYELTVSIPAKVKKLGSIATLKVEKASKKYDTCVPLGALHSDGDKYYVYVINEKDTILGTETAVDKVQVDILDKNNEQAAIEG
-451 LIRIAIFFIYIVAI
+451 SFSWGQQFVLTSSKTLRNG
-465 SQMKDIQRVFMYHGA
+465 DRV
-480 EHKTINCI
+480 
-488 EHGAEL
+488 
-494 TPENAA
+494 
-500 KYSRL
+500 RL
-505 HKRCGTSFLL
+505 VEG
-515 IVMVVSIICFMFI
+515 
-528 RVDNMALKIVL
+528 
-539 RVILVPVIAGVS
+539 
-551 FEIIQWAGRSES
+551 E
-563 CLVNIVSKPGLMLQ
+563 
-577 KLTTREPDLEML
+577 
-589 EVAIASIEAI
+589 
-599 YDWRQFQAENRAAA
+599 
-613 DGNSQK
+613 
-619 TDRSNAGVSQP
+619 

>member
-12 DKNKKSSLQV
+12 DKNTKSSLQV

-106 IQLDPA
+106 IQLDTA

-196 TTVSDSLKKTVEEK
+196 TTVSDSLEKTVEEK
-210 QLAYDKAVTN
+210 QLAYDKAVAN

-232 QKEIE
+232 QKEIK
-237 KASVNESGNPITLTQ
+237 KAEEASKDESGNPITLTQ
-252 EEKQKIR
+252 EDKQKIR

-372 DELQKVMDVN
+372 DELQKVMDVI

-421 TATLDKAS
+421 IATLDKAS

-436 DKVIKSPMTL
+436 DKVTL
-446 AVIEG
+446 DLGNGTTVEGLMVQSIDVSAEDKNSYELTVSIPAKVKKLGSIATLKVEKASKKYDTCVPLGALHSDGDKYYVYVINEKDTILGTETAVDKVQVDILDKNNEQAAIEG
-451 LIRIAIFFIYIVAI
+451 SFSWGQKFVLTSSKTLRNG
-465 SQMKDIQRVFMYHGA
+465 DRV
-480 EHKTINCI
+480 
-488 EHGAEL
+488 
-494 TPENAA
+494 
-500 KYSRL
+500 RL
-505 HKRCGTSFLL
+505 VEG
-515 IVMVVSIICFMFI
+515 
-528 RVDNMALKIVL
+528 
-539 RVILVPVIAGVS
+539 
-551 FEIIQWAGRSES
+551 E
-563 CLVNIVSKPGLMLQ
+563 
-577 KLTTREPDLEML
+577 
-589 EVAIASIEAI
+589 
-599 YDWRQFQAENRAAA
+599 
-613 DGNSQK
+613 
-619 TDRSNAGVSQP
+619 

>member
-436 DKVIKSPMTL
+436 DKVTL
-446 AVIEG
+446 DLGNGTTVEGLTVQSIDVSAEDKNSYELTVSIPAKVKKLGSIATLKVEKASKKYDTCVQLGALHSDGDKYYVYVINEKDTILGTETAVDKVQVDILDKNNEQAAIEG
-451 LIRIAIFFIYIVAI
+451 SFSWGQQFVLTSSKTLRNG
-465 SQMKDIQRVFMYHGA
+465 DRV
-480 EHKTINCI
+480 
-488 EHGAEL
+488 
-494 TPENAA
+494 
-500 KYSRL
+500 RL
-505 HKRCGTSFLL
+505 VEG
-515 IVMVVSIICFMFI
+515 
-528 RVDNMALKIVL
+528 
-539 RVILVPVIAGVS
+539 
-551 FEIIQWAGRSES
+551 E
-563 CLVNIVSKPGLMLQ
+563 
-577 KLTTREPDLEML
+577 
-589 EVAIASIEAI
+589 
-599 YDWRQFQAENRAAA
+599 
-613 DGNSQK
+613 
-619 TDRSNAGVSQP
+619 

>member
-106 IQLDPA
+106 IQLDTA

-119 QAQKEL
+119 KAQKEL

-144 TKSKSLQRTYEDY
+144 MKTKSLQRSYEDY

-196 TTVSDSLKKTVEEK
+196 TTVSDSLEKTVEEK

-232 QKEIE
+232 QKEIK
-237 KASVNESGNPITLTQ
+237 KAEEGTDESGNPITLTQ
-252 EEKQKIR
+252 EDKQKIR

-358 LTANDDLEEKQLAV
+358 LTENDDLEEKQLAV

-436 DKVIKSPMTL
+436 DKVTL
-446 AVIEG
+446 DLGNGTTVEGLTVQSIDVSAEDKNSYELTVSIPAKVKKLGSIATLIVEKASKKYDTCVPLGALHSDGDKYYVYVINEKDTILGTETAVDKVQVDILDKNNEQAAIEG
-451 LIRIAIFFIYIVAI
+451 SFSWGQQFVLTSSKTLRNG
-465 SQMKDIQRVFMYHGA
+465 DRV
-480 EHKTINCI
+480 
-488 EHGAEL
+488 
-494 TPENAA
+494 
-500 KYSRL
+500 RL
-505 HKRCGTSFLL
+505 VEG
-515 IVMVVSIICFMFI
+515 
-528 RVDNMALKIVL
+528 
-539 RVILVPVIAGVS
+539 
-551 FEIIQWAGRSES
+551 E
-563 CLVNIVSKPGLMLQ
+563 
-577 KLTTREPDLEML
+577 
-589 EVAIASIEAI
+589 
-599 YDWRQFQAENRAAA
+599 
-613 DGNSQK
+613 
-619 TDRSNAGVSQP
+619 

>member
-91 VEATEGKTVKKGDLL
+91 VEATEGKNVKKGDLL
-106 IQLDPA
+106 IQLDTA

-144 TKSKSLQRTYEDY
+144 TKSKSLQRSYEDY

-171 KSDMNEAWNAY
+171 ESDMNEAWNAY

-196 TTVSDSLKKTVEEK
+196 TTVRDSLEKTVEEK

-232 QKEIE
+232 QEEIK
-237 KASVNESGNPITLTQ
+237 KAEEASKDESGNPITLTQ

-312 KTLYDDYKAKEEA
+312 KTLYNDYKAKEEA

-436 DKVIKSPMTL
+436 DKVTL
-446 AVIEG
+446 DLGNGTTVEGLTVQSIDVSAEDKNSYELTVSIPAKVKKLGSIATLKVEKASKKYDTCVPLGALHSDGDKYYVYVINEKDTILGTETAVDKVQVDILDKNNEQAAIEG
-451 LIRIAIFFIYIVAI
+451 SFSWGQQFVLTSSKTLRNG
-465 SQMKDIQRVFMYHGA
+465 DRV
-480 EHKTINCI
+480 
-488 EHGAEL
+488 
-494 TPENAA
+494 
-500 KYSRL
+500 RL
-505 HKRCGTSFLL
+505 VEG
-515 IVMVVSIICFMFI
+515 
-528 RVDNMALKIVL
+528 
-539 RVILVPVIAGVS
+539 
-551 FEIIQWAGRSES
+551 E
-563 CLVNIVSKPGLMLQ
+563 
-577 KLTTREPDLEML
+577 
-589 EVAIASIEAI
+589 
-599 YDWRQFQAENRAAA
+599 
-613 DGNSQK
+613 
-619 TDRSNAGVSQP
+619 

>member
-106 IQLDPA
+106 IQLDTA

-171 KSDMNEAWNAY
+171 ESDMNEAWNAY

-196 TTVSDSLKKTVEEK
+196 TTVSDSLEKTVEEK
-210 QLAYDKAVTN
+210 QLAYDKAVAN

-225 KDIEADV
+225 KVIEE
-232 QKEIE
+232 EIK
-237 KASVNESGNPITLTQ
+237 KAESGNSTLTP
-252 EEKQKIR
+252 EGKQKIR
-259 EQVNARP
+259 EQVNA
-266 ENVSLLQNAN
+266 SLMQDA
-276 DQINTAK
+276 NTAK

-397 VTTGETTTEDTA
+397 VTTGETTTEDTV

-436 DKVIKSPMTL
+436 DKVTL
-446 AVIEG
+446 DLGNGTTVEGLTVQSIDVSAEDKNSYELTVSIPAKVKKLGSIATLKVEKASKKYDTCVPLGALHSDGDKYYVYVINEKDTILGTETAVDKVQVDILDKNNEQAAIEG
-451 LIRIAIFFIYIVAI
+451 SFSWGQQFVLTSSKTLRNG
-465 SQMKDIQRVFMYHGA
+465 DRV
-480 EHKTINCI
+480 
-488 EHGAEL
+488 
-494 TPENAA
+494 
-500 KYSRL
+500 RL
-505 HKRCGTSFLL
+505 VEG
-515 IVMVVSIICFMFI
+515 
-528 RVDNMALKIVL
+528 
-539 RVILVPVIAGVS
+539 
-551 FEIIQWAGRSES
+551 E
-563 CLVNIVSKPGLMLQ
+563 
-577 KLTTREPDLEML
+577 
-589 EVAIASIEAI
+589 
-599 YDWRQFQAENRAAA
+599 
-613 DGNSQK
+613 
-619 TDRSNAGVSQP
+619 